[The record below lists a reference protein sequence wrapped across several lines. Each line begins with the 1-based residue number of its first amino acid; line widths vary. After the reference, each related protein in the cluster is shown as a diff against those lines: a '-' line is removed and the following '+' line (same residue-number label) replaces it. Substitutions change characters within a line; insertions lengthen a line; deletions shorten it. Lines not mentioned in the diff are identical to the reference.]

1 MDWAIHSVDLVPPP
15 DELVLCRCLVDG
27 RQEGNRFIVKPLRKK
42 QVSLSLPPHV
52 SPWAFCK
59 GFRVLEFRGNTLP
72 VKNSKGQTALATV
85 FVLKK
90 KITSQMLHHY
100 LHIYSHL
107 VHDG

>member
-1 MDWAIHSVDLVPPP
+1 MLSIVLVTLVHTRHIHVVVMHNIWLSDMDWAIHSVDLVPPP

-42 QVSLSLPPHV
+42 QVSLSLPLHV

-72 VKNSKGQTALATV
+72 VKNSKGQTA
-85 FVLKK
+85 
-90 KITSQMLHHY
+90 
-100 LHIYSHL
+100 
-107 VHDG
+107 